1 MLISTLSYGI
11 EKHTL
16 FEKTW
21 QDMDNAQEIKMHSS
35 QFSRQSHCYCEFSN
49 GETKIIEQ
57 GSTDY
62 SHLWIRVWSL
72 CT

>member
-21 QDMDNAQEIKMHSS
+21 QDMDNAQEIKMAV
-35 QFSRQSHCYCEFSN
+35 
-49 GETKIIEQ
+49 T
-57 GSTDY
+57 
-62 SHLWIRVWSL
+62 V
-72 CT
+72 